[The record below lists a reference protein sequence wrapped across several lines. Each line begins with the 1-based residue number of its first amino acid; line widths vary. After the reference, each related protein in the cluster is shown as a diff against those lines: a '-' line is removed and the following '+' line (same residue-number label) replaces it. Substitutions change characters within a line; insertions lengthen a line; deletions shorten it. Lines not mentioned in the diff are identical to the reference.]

1 MMRQQGGLERSV
13 VNWYANALS
22 VLLVLGG
29 VVLLL
34 VMFRV
39 GPILVVGSVGVALA
53 VTFTALFV
61 SLFFRSEAAYRWL
74 S

>member
-1 MMRQQGGLERSV
+1 MMTPQGGLERSV
-13 VNWYANALS
+13 VSWYANALS
-22 VLLVLGG
+22 ALLVLGG

-39 GPILVVGSVGVALA
+39 GPILVVGSVGVALV
-53 VTFTALFV
+53 VTFAALFL